1 MTAYAPRGPGNHRA
15 LTMDHLPHILVVGL
29 LLGGIY
35 GLVSIGLNLIFGV
48 IRIVNFAHGEFVML
62 GMYGAYVV
70 YATMGLDPY
79 LSVLLVVPALFVVGV
94 IVHRLVLQPLHA
106 ESNMQIFATF
116 GLLIILQNVVL
127 ALTRGEGFSVPSKLA
142 GITFGVGDIRVTISR
157 LVIFLA
163 LTATAIALHVFLK
176 RTLIGKSIRAVTQD
190 RQSAR
195 LMGIN
200 VERTFTITF
209 GIGAALA
216 GLAGVLL
223 SPIYTL
229 SPGIGGNF
237 ILAAFAV
244 VVLGGL
250 GSVAGAYFGGM
261 IVGLVEA
268 FAGFYIDPELKQAI
282 WFLIF
287 LVVLIVRPTGLFG
300 QVGAEE
306 VGFREQN

>member
-1 MTAYAPRGPGNHRA
+1 
-15 LTMDHLPHILVVGL
+15 MDNLLHILVVGL

-48 IRIVNFAHGEFVML
+48 IRIVNFAHGEFVMVA
-62 GMYGAYVV
+62 MYGAYLCH
-70 YATMGLDPY
+70 AALGLDPY
-79 LSVLLVVPALFVVGV
+79 VAVLVVVPAMFVFGIV
-94 IVHRLVLQPLHA
+94 VHRLVLQPLHA
-106 ESNMQIFATF
+106 ESSMQIFATF
-116 GLLIILQNVVL
+116 GLLIVLQNVVL
-127 ALTRGEGFSVPSKLA
+127 ALTRGEGYSVPSKLA
-142 GITFGVGDIRVTISR
+142 GLTFGVGDIRVTMSR
-157 LVIFLA
+157 LVIFA
-163 LTATAIALHVFLK
+163 TLTVTAIALHVFLK

-190 RQSAR
+190 RQAAR

-209 GIGAALA
+209 GIGTALA

-223 SPIYTL
+223 APIYTL
-229 SPGIGGNF
+229 APGIGGNF

-250 GSVAGAYFGGM
+250 GSVAGAYFGGL

-287 LVVLIVRPTGLFG
+287 IAVLIVRPSGLFG

-306 VGFREQN
+306 VGFREQG

>member
-1 MTAYAPRGPGNHRA
+1 MDA
-15 LTMDHLPHILVVGL
+15 LLHVLVIGT

-48 IRIVNFAHGEFVML
+48 IRIVNFAHGELVML
-62 GMYGAYVV
+62 GMYGAYLV
-70 YATMGLDPY
+70 YSTMGLSPY
-79 LSVLLVVPALFVVGV
+79 VATLIVVPALFVIGAVLY
-94 IVHRLVLQPLHA
+94 RFVLQPLQA
-106 ESNMQIFATF
+106 ESSMQIFATF
-116 GLLIILQNVVL
+116 ALLVIFQNVVL
-127 ALTRGEGFSVPSKLA
+127 ALTRGEGFSVASGVA
-142 GITFGVGDIRVTISR
+142 GVTLPLGEIRVTMSR
-157 LVIFLA
+157 LIILLA
-163 LTATAIALHVFLK
+163 VTAAAIALHFFLK
-176 RTLIGKSIRAVTQD
+176 RTMIGKSIRAVTQD
-190 RQSAR
+190 RQAAR

-200 VERTFTITF
+200 VERTFLITF
-209 GIGAALA
+209 GIGSALA

-250 GSVAGAYFGGM
+250 GSVAGAYFGGL

-268 FAGFYIDPELKQAI
+268 LAGFYIDPELKQAI

-287 LVVLIVRPTGLFG
+287 LAVLVVRPTGLFG

-306 VGFREQN
+306 IGFREQA

>member
-1 MTAYAPRGPGNHRA
+1 MNTVLHV
-15 LTMDHLPHILVVGL
+15 LVVGI

-48 IRIVNFAHGEFVML
+48 IRVVNFAHGELVML
-62 GMYGAYVV
+62 GMYGAYLA
-70 YATMGLDPY
+70 YSLLGIDPY
-79 LSVLLVVPALFVVGV
+79 VSILLVVPALFLFGL
-94 IVHRLVLQPLHA
+94 IVQRLIIEPLQS
-106 ESNMQIFATF
+106 ESMMQMFATF
-116 GLLIILQNVVL
+116 ALLTILQNVVL
-127 ALTRGEGFSVPSKLA
+127 AITRGEGHNVPTRVGSMGLEL
-142 GITFGVGDIRVTISR
+142 GDIRLAATRLIILLAVT
-157 LVIFLA
+157 VIAVLLHLFLQ
-163 LTATAIALHVFLK
+163 

-190 RQSAR
+190 RQAAR

-200 VERTFTITF
+200 VERTFMVTF

-216 GLAGVLL
+216 GLAGALIA
-223 SPIYTL
+223 PIYTL

-261 IVGLVEA
+261 IVGVVEA
-268 FAGFYIDPELKQAI
+268 FAGYYIDPELKQAI

-287 LVVLIVRPTGLFG
+287 LAVLVVRPNGLFG

-306 VGFREQN
+306 VGFREQS

>member
-1 MTAYAPRGPGNHRA
+1 MSTLLNV
-15 LTMDHLPHILVVGL
+15 LVVGI

-48 IRIVNFAHGEFVML
+48 IRVVHFAHGELVML
-62 GMYGAYVV
+62 GMYGAFLAYSLL
-70 YATMGLDPY
+70 GLDPY
-79 LSVLLVVPALFVVGV
+79 LSIALVLPALFVFGL
-94 IVHRLVLQPLHA
+94 IIQRLIIQPLQS
-106 ESNMQIFATF
+106 ESMMQMFATF
-116 GLLIILQNVVL
+116 ALLTILQNVVL
-127 ALTRGEGFSVPSKLA
+127 AITRGEGYSVPTKVAAL
-142 GITFGVGDIRVTISR
+142 GVELGDIRVSATR
-157 LVIFLA
+157 LIILVA
-163 LTATAIALHVFLK
+163 VTAIAVALHFFLQ

-190 RQSAR
+190 RQAAR

-200 VERTFTITF
+200 VERTFMVTF

-216 GLAGVLL
+216 GLAGVLIA
-223 SPIYTL
+223 PIYTL

-261 IVGLVEA
+261 IVGIVEA
-268 FAGFYIDPELKQAI
+268 FAGYYVDPELKQAI

-287 LVVLIVRPTGLFG
+287 LAVLVIRPTGLFG

-306 VGFREQN
+306 IGFREQS

>member
-1 MTAYAPRGPGNHRA
+1 
-15 LTMDHLPHILVVGL
+15 MDSLLHVLVVGL

-35 GLVSIGLNLIFGV
+35 GLVSLGLNLIFGV
-48 IRIVNFAHGEFVML
+48 IRIVNFAHGELVML
-62 GMYGAYVV
+62 AMYGAYVCH
-70 YATMGLDPY
+70 AALGLDPY
-79 LSVLLVVPALFVVGV
+79 VSVLIVVPALFVVGV
-94 IVHRLVLQPLHA
+94 LMHRLVLQPLHA
-106 ESNMQIFATF
+106 ESSMQIFATF
-116 GLLIILQNVVL
+116 GLLILFQNAVL
-127 ALTRGEGFSVPSKLA
+127 ALTRGEGYSVPSKLA
-142 GITFGVGDIRVTISR
+142 ATTFEVGDIRVTMSR
-157 LVIFLA
+157 LVIFVA
-163 LTATAIALHVFLK
+163 LTLAAIALHVFLK
-176 RTLIGKSIRAVTQD
+176 RTRIGKSIRAVTQD
-190 RQSAR
+190 RQAAR

-216 GLAGVLL
+216 GLAGALL
-223 SPIYTL
+223 APIYTL

-282 WFLIF
+282 WFVIF
-287 LVVLIVRPTGLFG
+287 LAVLVVRPTGLFG
-300 QVGAEE
+300 QAGAED
-306 VGFREQN
+306 VGFREQT

>member
-1 MTAYAPRGPGNHRA
+1 MNTVLHV
-15 LTMDHLPHILVVGL
+15 LVVGI

-48 IRIVNFAHGEFVML
+48 IRVVNFAHGELVML
-62 GMYGAYVV
+62 GMYGAFLAYSVL
-70 YATMGLDPY
+70 GIDPY
-79 LSVLLVVPALFVVGV
+79 LSVVLVVPALFLFGL
-94 IVHRLVLQPLHA
+94 IVQRLIIEPLQS
-106 ESNMQIFATF
+106 ESMMQMFATF
-116 GLLIILQNVVL
+116 ALLTILQNVVL
-127 ALTRGEGFSVPSKLA
+127 AITRGEGHNVPSKVDSLGLELGEIRLA
-142 GITFGVGDIRVTISR
+142 ATRLIILVAVT
-157 LVIFLA
+157 VIAVLLHLFLQ
-163 LTATAIALHVFLK
+163 
-176 RTLIGKSIRAVTQD
+176 RTLTGKSIRAVTQD
-190 RQSAR
+190 RQAAR

-200 VERTFTITF
+200 VERTFMVTF

-216 GLAGVLL
+216 GLAGALL
-223 SPIYTL
+223 APIYTL

-261 IVGLVEA
+261 IVGIVEA
-268 FAGFYIDPELKQAI
+268 FAGYYIDPELKQAI

-287 LVVLIVRPTGLFG
+287 LAVLVVRPNGLFG

-306 VGFREQN
+306 VGFREQS

>member
-1 MTAYAPRGPGNHRA
+1 
-15 LTMDHLPHILVVGL
+15 MDNLLHIVVVGL
-29 LLGGIY
+29 LVGGIY

-48 IRIVNFAHGEFVML
+48 IRIVNFAHGELVML
-62 GMYGAYVV
+62 AMYGAYLC

-79 LSVLLVVPALFVVGV
+79 VSVLVVVPALFVVGV
-94 IVHRLVLQPLHA
+94 LVHRLVLQPLHA
-106 ESNMQIFATF
+106 EPSMQIFATF
-116 GLLIILQNVVL
+116 GLLILFQNVVL
-127 ALTRGEGFSVPSKLA
+127 ALTRGEGYSVPSKVA
-142 GITFGVGDIRVTISR
+142 GMTLGIGDIRVTMSR
-157 LVIFLA
+157 LVIFAAVTL
-163 LTATAIALHVFLK
+163 TAIALHLFLK
-176 RTLIGKSIRAVTQD
+176 RTLVGKSIRAVTQD
-190 RQSAR
+190 RQAAR

-209 GIGAALA
+209 GSGAALA
-216 GLAGVLL
+216 GLAGALM

-287 LVVLIVRPTGLFG
+287 LAVLVVRPTGLFG

-306 VGFREQN
+306 VGFREQE

>member
-1 MTAYAPRGPGNHRA
+1 
-15 LTMDHLPHILVVGL
+15 MDNVLHVLVVGL
-29 LLGGIY
+29 MLGGIY
-35 GLVSIGLNLIFGV
+35 GLVSLGLNLIFGV
-48 IRIVNFAHGEFVML
+48 IRIVNFAHGELVML
-62 GMYGAYVV
+62 GMYGAYLA
-70 YATMGLDPY
+70 YALMGLGPY
-79 LSVLLVVPALFVVGV
+79 VGVLVVVPALFVIGV
-94 IVHRLVLQPLHA
+94 VIYRLVLQPLQN
-106 ESNMQIFATF
+106 ESSMQIFATF

-127 ALTRGEGFSVPSKLA
+127 ALTRGEGYSVQSKVASL
-142 GITFGVGDIRVTISR
+142 TFGVGDIRVTVSR

-163 LTATAIALHVFLK
+163 LTGAAIALHLYLK
-176 RTLIGKSIRAVTQD
+176 HTLTGKSIRAVTQD

-250 GSVAGAYFGGM
+250 GSVAGAYFGGL

-268 FAGFYIDPELKQAI
+268 FAGYYIDPELKQAI

-287 LVVLIVRPTGLFG
+287 LAVLIVRPTGLFG

-306 VGFREQN
+306 VGFREQG

>member
-1 MTAYAPRGPGNHRA
+1 MDA
-15 LTMDHLPHILVVGL
+15 LLHVLVIGL

-35 GLVSIGLNLIFGV
+35 GLVALGLNLIFGV
-48 IRIVNFAHGEFVML
+48 IRIVNFAHGELVML
-62 GMYGAYVV
+62 GMYGAYVC
-70 YATMGLDPY
+70 YATLKLEPY
-79 LSVLLVVPALFVVGV
+79 VAALLVVPALFVIGV
-94 IVHRLVLQPLHA
+94 LVYRLVLQPLHG
-106 ESNMQIFATF
+106 ESSMQIFATF
-116 GLLIILQNVVL
+116 ALLVIFQNVAL
-127 ALTRGEGFSVPSKLA
+127 ALTRGEGYSVPSKAANL
-142 GITFGVGDIRVTISR
+142 TFEVGDIRVTLSR
-157 LVIFLA
+157 LAIFAAVTVAAVA
-163 LTATAIALHVFLK
+163 LDLFLK
-176 RTLIGKSIRAVTQD
+176 RTMTGKSIRAVTQD
-190 RQSAR
+190 RAAAR

-200 VERTFTITF
+200 VERTFLITF

-268 FAGFYIDPELKQAI
+268 FAGYYIDPELKQAI

-287 LVVLIVRPTGLFG
+287 LAVLVVRPTGLFG

-306 VGFREQN
+306 IGFREQG

>member
-1 MTAYAPRGPGNHRA
+1 
-15 LTMDHLPHILVVGL
+15 MDSLLHVLVVGL

-35 GLVSIGLNLIFGV
+35 GLVSLGLNLIFGV
-48 IRIVNFAHGEFVML
+48 IRIVNFAHGELVML
-62 GMYGAYVV
+62 AMYGAYVC
-70 YATMGLDPY
+70 YATLGLDPY
-79 LSVLLVVPALFVVGV
+79 VSVLIVVPALFVVGV
-94 IVHRLVLQPLHA
+94 LMHRLVLQPLHA
-106 ESNMQIFATF
+106 ESSMQIFATF
-116 GLLIILQNVVL
+116 GLLILFQNAVL
-127 ALTRGEGFSVPSKLA
+127 ALTRGEGYSVPSKLA
-142 GITFGVGDIRVTISR
+142 ATTFEVGDIRVTMSR
-157 LVIFLA
+157 LVIFVA
-163 LTATAIALHVFLK
+163 LTLAAIALHVFLK
-176 RTLIGKSIRAVTQD
+176 RTRIGKSIRAVTQD
-190 RQSAR
+190 RQAAR

-216 GLAGVLL
+216 GLAGALL
-223 SPIYTL
+223 APIYTL

-282 WFLIF
+282 WFVIF
-287 LVVLIVRPTGLFG
+287 LAVLVVRPTGLFG
-300 QVGAEE
+300 QAGAED
-306 VGFREQN
+306 VGFREQT

>member
-1 MTAYAPRGPGNHRA
+1 
-15 LTMDHLPHILVVGL
+15 MDNVLHILVVGL

-48 IRIVNFAHGEFVML
+48 IRIVNFAHGELVML
-62 GMYGAYVV
+62 GMYGAYLC
-70 YATMGLDPY
+70 YATLGLDPY
-79 LSVLLVVPALFVVGV
+79 VSVLIVMPAMFVLGLV
-94 IVHRLVLQPLHA
+94 VHRLILEPLHG
-106 ESNMQIFATF
+106 ESSMQIFATF
-116 GLLIILQNVVL
+116 GLLIVFQNVVL
-127 ALTRGEGFSVPSKLA
+127 ALTRGEGYSVPSKLA
-142 GITFGVGDIRVTISR
+142 GVTLGIGDIRVTMSR
-157 LVIFLA
+157 LIIFMA
-163 LTATAIALHVFLK
+163 LTLVAIALHVFLQ
-176 RTLIGKSIRAVTQD
+176 RTLTGKSIRAVTQD
-190 RQSAR
+190 GQAAR

-200 VERTFTITF
+200 VQRTFTISF

-223 SPIYTL
+223 APIYTL
-229 SPGIGGNF
+229 SPSIGGNF

-268 FAGFYIDPELKQAI
+268 FAGFYIDPELKQGI

-287 LVVLIVRPTGLFG
+287 LAALIVRPTGLFG

-306 VGFREQN
+306 VGFREQG

>member
-1 MTAYAPRGPGNHRA
+1 
-15 LTMDHLPHILVVGL
+15 MDNLLHVLVVGL
-29 LLGGIY
+29 MLGGIY

-48 IRIVNFAHGEFVML
+48 IRIVNFAHGELVML
-62 GMYGAYVV
+62 GMYGAYLAYSVL
-70 YATMGLDPY
+70 GLDPY
-79 LSVLLVVPALFVVGV
+79 IATLIVVPGLFVVGLV
-94 IVHRLVLQPLHA
+94 VYRLVLQPLQN
-106 ESNMQIFATF
+106 ESSMQIFATF

-127 ALTRGEGFSVPSKLA
+127 ALTRGEGYSVQSKIA
-142 GITFGVGDIRVTISR
+142 GITFGLSDLRVTASR
-157 LVIFLA
+157 LIIFLA
-163 LTATAIALHVFLK
+163 VTGTAIALHLFLK
-176 RTLIGKSIRAVTQD
+176 HTLTGKSIRAVTQD

-250 GSVAGAYFGGM
+250 GSVAGAYFGGL

-268 FAGFYIDPELKQAI
+268 FAGYYIDPELKQAI

-287 LVVLIVRPTGLFG
+287 LAVLVVRPTGLFG